1 MGGGKGSNKT
11 TSAFKLPPEFI
22 KAYNESL
29 GLAREAIQ
37 QPYTPYTGQ
46 LVAGLTPGQQQ
57 AIANI
62 QASQGMALP
71 YIQEGAGLTREAARG
86 ITPELYERFYSPYVR
101 DVASA
106 TQANLLES
114 AAQQRS
120 GLKSGAIQ
128 AGAFGGDRGGIAQAE
143 MARQQQLANAQ
154 AMANIYNQGYGQ
166 AMGLAGQQVQNL
178 GAMGGQLAGMGTT
191 AQNAVLQG
199 AQAQLAAGA
208 QEQATAQAQLQAA
221 YDQFLQQQ
229 AYPFQIAQ
237 YFANIAQGLGSTAG
251 GTSTTTAP
259 GPNVGSQI
267 LGGLGAIANI
277 AGSLPPSDKRVKENI
292 EAVGTLNDGQ
302 TVYRYN
308 FKGNPQTQIGLLAQE
323 VEEVK
328 PGSVVEVG
336 GIKRVDYKGAT
347 DDAASSMGG
356 VVEPGDDRQGFM
368 NGGMPYGGVGFV
380 PNNPMMV
387 GASNKIPGAVMPTPD
402 AGLAGASDM
411 TQPFTDQQK
420 QGVANIAGL
429 FKKPSIYNAGGAV
442 GRNAYADGGVPFM
455 PYSGSRGWIP
465 EGKLGGGGSSI
476 PKAPDAYV
484 DKGLSEDW
492 QAIKP
497 FTDEQR
503 ENLSLFPG
511 KIRAMFA
518 DPEMAAASYMNQ
530 PSIYETYDPATV
542 LADKYGGF
550 TEGFASGGVAGRGG
564 YQIGGEPTMEE
575 TLAEAEALRE
585 PQGVAA
591 AEAAPKRSSE
601 FRLPSNKEVEAYIA
615 DAARKRGIDPGIA
628 IRVWRSEGA
637 TGNPAEAWQS
647 KIINKRGEREK
658 SYGPY
663 QLYMEGGLGNEMQ
676 KATGL
681 SPADPRNWQPSV
693 DFALDKA
700 AEGGWGPWMGA
711 KAIGLAPDAG
721 LGGARA
727 VGQYAARGVGDLPAP
742 SGYSDTKIMPV
753 SAEAAPEGVAAAER
767 DRTPFNLKN
776 LFASEDRPSIVE
788 QVMGRRLSPEARSA
802 MLNASF
808 ALMAGRSPFF
818 FTNLGE
824 AGRVG
829 TQTYY
834 NALQQK
840 RELEKQ
846 RADIARQGFEAE
858 TGRMQVNVAEM
869 NASRQLYAQMLPQIR
884 FWQMRNP
891 GKPLPPEFQR
901 VIDAAFPQN
910 AVSGTSS
917 MAAGVPV
924 APADVSGGAAPVEG
938 APAGAA
944 PAGAMPEPGAATG
957 EPSAIPA
964 PDAGA
969 APISG
974 NSELDALYS
983 QLPEQLNPNYWT
995 QMAENAMTVD
1005 DYNAASERAA
1015 ELTKQYQE
1023 NGIPLPSGVVPF
1035 PGTIERQQQEKL
1047 SGLQTEGAYKATSE
1061 QTERA
1066 QTTVAA
1072 YQTSKNTL
1080 DQAAEK
1086 LAKTKTGQLE
1096 ETKAYLVT
1104 SLNSLGLV
1112 KDAELL
1118 RQATGVQELRK
1129 VFSQIL
1135 FSGGLKDKIGSQI
1148 AAKELEM
1155 FAAGFGDVNLEP
1167 AVNRFIVGTMRGI
1180 LDMDAKRAR
1189 DWIEFVRKPENKG
1202 KTFSR
1207 SDIVDW
1213 EINWNDENPVADF
1226 VNQSVANTPV
1236 MGEIDFSNAASR
1248 ASAKPGYK
1256 YVIPK
1261 GRYPFGDLSK
1271 DTIVTFDGERFNEED

>member
-1 MGGGKGSNKT
+1 MGGGKGSNT
-11 TSAFKLPPEFI
+11 TKSTFKLPPEFI

-29 GLAREAIQ
+29 GLARQAIQ

-46 LVAGLTPGQQQ
+46 LVAGLTPGQQRG
-57 AIANI
+57 IANI
-62 QASQGMALP
+62 EASQGMALP
-71 YIQEGAGLTREAARG
+71 FIQEGAGLTREAARG
-86 ITPELYERFYSPYVR
+86 ITPELYQRFYSPYVR
-101 DVASA
+101 DVAEA

-120 GLKSGAIQ
+120 GLKSGAIG
-128 AGAFGGDRGGIAQAE
+128 AGAFGGDRAGIAQAE
-143 MARQQQLANAQ
+143 MARQQNLANAQ

-166 AMGLAGQQVQNL
+166 AMGLAGQQVANL

-191 AQNAVLQG
+191 AQTSALQG

-208 QEQATAQAQLQAA
+208 QEQATNQAQLQAA

-229 AYPFQIAQ
+229 SYPFRIAQ

-259 GPNVGSQI
+259 RPSLGSQI
-267 LGGLGAIANI
+267 LGGLGAIGSI
-277 AGSLPPSDKRVKENI
+277 ASALPSDKRAKENI

-308 FKGNPQTQIGLLAQE
+308 FKGDPKTQIGLLAQE
-323 VEEVK
+323 VEQRNPGAVTEVK
-328 PGSVVEVG
+328 GL
-336 GIKRVDYKGAT
+336 KMVDYKGAT

-356 VVEPGDDRQGFM
+356 VVAPSMER
-368 NGGMPYGGVGFV
+368 
-380 PNNPMMV
+380 
-387 GASNKIPGAVMPTPD
+387 S
-402 AGLAGASDM
+402 GLAG
-411 TQPFTDQQK
+411 
-420 QGVANIAGL
+420 
-429 FKKPSIYNAGGAV
+429 
-442 GRNAYADGGVPFM
+442 GGVPFM
-455 PYSGSRGWIP
+455 PYSGGSGFIP
-465 EGKLGGGGSSI
+465 EGKIGGGGSAI
-476 PKAPDAYV
+476 PKAPEAYQ
-484 DKGLSEDW
+484 DKGLAEDW

-497 FTDEQR
+497 LTDDQ
-503 ENLSLFPG
+503 
-511 KIRAMFA
+511 I
-518 DPEMAAASYMNQ
+518 
-530 PSIYETYDPATV
+530 
-542 LADKYGGF
+542 GGF
-550 TEGFASGGVAGRGG
+550 ARLGRSMGLLPGIYASGGVVGRNG
-564 YQIGGEPTMEE
+564 YQFGGEPVMGSIDEE
-575 TLAEAEALRE
+575 EEAIPE
-585 PQGVAA
+585 PQGLAGVEYPRLIQKESGGNYLARNKQGYVGRAQFGDERLEDARRAGVLPEGMDKESFRLNPQAQQAVEKWHFSDINNFIDNKGLGAFEGKTIGGIPVTREGLVNVAHLGGKGGLEKFITSGGRYNPA
-591 AEAAPKRSSE
+591 DANGTRLSDYLAMGAQSGGVGAAPALSS
-601 FRLPSNKEVEAYIA
+601 
-615 DAARKRGIDPGIA
+615 
-628 IRVWRSEGA
+628 
-637 TGNPAEAWQS
+637 
-647 KIINKRGEREK
+647 
-658 SYGPY
+658 
-663 QLYMEGGLGNEMQ
+663 
-676 KATGL
+676 
-681 SPADPRNWQPSV
+681 
-693 DFALDKA
+693 
-700 AEGGWGPWMGA
+700 
-711 KAIGLAPDAG
+711 
-721 LGGARA
+721 
-727 VGQYAARGVGDLPAP
+727 
-742 SGYSDTKIMPV
+742 YSDTQIMPV
-753 SAEAAPEGVAAAER
+753 SAEVAPEGVAAAEK
-767 DRTPFNLKN
+767 DRTPFSLKN
-776 LFASEDRPSIVE
+776 LFASDERPSIIESVL
-788 QVMGRRLSPEARSA
+788 GRRLSPEARNA
-802 MLNASF
+802 VLNASF

-824 AGRVG
+824 AGKVG

-924 APADVSGGAAPVEG
+924 APADMSGGAAPVAG

-944 PAGAMPEPGAATG
+944 PAGAMPEPGAAVG
-957 EPSAIPA
+957 EPSPIPA
-964 PDAGA
+964 PDAGTT
-969 APISG
+969 PISG

-1023 NGIPLPSGVVPF
+1023 SGIPLPSGVVPF

-1047 SGLQTEGAYKATSE
+1047 AGLQTEGAYKATSE

-1072 YQTSKNTL
+1072 YQTGKNTL

-1118 RQATGVQELRK
+1118 KQATGVQELRK

-1236 MGEIDFSNAASR
+1236 MGEIDWSSPESR
-1248 ASAKPGYK
+1248 NRVKEGYK
-1256 YVIPK
+1256 YVLPD
-1261 GRYPFGDLSK
+1261 GRIATYTGSGFE
-1271 DTIVTFDGERFNEED
+1271 VEE

>member
-29 GLAREAIQ
+29 GLARQAIQ

-71 YIQEGAGLTREAARG
+71 FIQEGAGLTREAARG

-101 DVASA
+101 DVANA

-143 MARQQQLANAQ
+143 MARQQNLANAQ

-229 AYPFQIAQ
+229 SYPFQIAQ

-356 VVEPGDDRQGFM
+356 VVGPGDDRQGFM

-429 FKKPSIYNAGGAV
+429 FKKPSLYNAGGAV

-518 DPEMAAASYMNQ
+518 DPEMAAAGYMDTPSAYDLASPGLDVSGVEPPTSYR
-530 PSIYETYDPATV
+530 
-542 LADKYGGF
+542 
-550 TEGFASGGVAGRGG
+550 FARGGVAGRGG

-575 TLAEAEALRE
+575 ALAEAEALRE

-615 DAARKRGIDPGIA
+615 DAARKRGINPGIA

-742 SGYSDTKIMPV
+742 SGYSDTQIMPV

-776 LFASEDRPSIVE
+776 LFASDERPSIIE
-788 QVMGRRLSPEARSA
+788 SILGRRLSPEARA
-802 MLNASF
+802 AALNASF
-808 ALMAGRSPFF
+808 ALMAGRSPYFM
-818 FTNLGE
+818 TNLGE

-829 TQTYY
+829 AQTYY
-834 NALQQK
+834 NAIQQK
-840 RELEKQ
+840 RAQEQQAAELAQ
-846 RADIARQGFEAE
+846 QQYGAE
-858 TGRMQVNVAEM
+858 TNRMTAET
-869 NASRQLYAQMLPQIR
+869 ARDKAIREQEQEATRQQMIEEAIS
-884 FWQMRNP
+884 
-891 GKPLPPEFQR
+891 KLPPDQQAAARLAPEEFFKAQAEAMFGTDDLPSLVEEYR
-901 VIDAAFPQN
+901 EAVKGGYTGTLEDWKKIGSSSDAKLGLQLVPLTDKDGNFIGYGQASS
-910 AVSGTSS
+910 SGGIYYQGELVDGTNIRP
-917 MAAGVPV
+917 MDPGLIAQERAAG
-924 APADVSGGAAPVEG
+924 AM
-938 APAGAA
+938 AGAA
-944 PAGAMPEPGAATG
+944 PKVVIDLYTKTSRPEMSSISEGVAAMREAKKYLDKGIQTG
-957 EPSAIPA
+957 SM
-964 PDAGA
+964 
-969 APISG
+969 S
-974 NSELDALYS
+974 DALQALRGLAAQVGLNVDEEVLSNTQAYQNFIGNVVIPRMAALGGNDSNEELRRLYS
-983 QLPEQLNPNYWT
+983 LSGGDINQSLTALRNTIDFMDGLLERKFQSLKSVEDVALKYLPGVEPVPFAYG
-995 QMAENAMTVD
+995 APSE
-1005 DYNAASERAA
+1005 ASEA
-1015 ELTKQYQE
+1015 
-1023 NGIPLPSGVVPF
+1023 
-1035 PGTIERQQQEKL
+1035 
-1047 SGLQTEGAYKATSE
+1047 TEMPDF
-1061 QTERA
+1061 
-1066 QTTVAA
+1066 
-1072 YQTSKNTL
+1072 SKMT
-1080 DQAAEK
+1080 DE
-1086 LAKTKTGQLE
+1086 
-1096 ETKAYLVT
+1096 
-1104 SLNSLGLV
+1104 
-1112 KDAELL
+1112 
-1118 RQATGVQELRK
+1118 
-1129 VFSQIL
+1129 
-1135 FSGGLKDKIGSQI
+1135 
-1148 AAKELEM
+1148 ELE
-1155 FAAGFGDVNLEP
+1155 AY
-1167 AVNRFIVGTMRGI
+1167 
-1180 LDMDAKRAR
+1180 
-1189 DWIEFVRKPENKG
+1189 
-1202 KTFSR
+1202 
-1207 SDIVDW
+1207 
-1213 EINWNDENPVADF
+1213 INE
-1226 VNQSVANTPV
+1226 QQ
-1236 MGEIDFSNAASR
+1236 
-1248 ASAKPGYK
+1248 
-1256 YVIPK
+1256 
-1261 GRYPFGDLSK
+1261 
-1271 DTIVTFDGERFNEED
+1271 